1 MKSKKSKYDDD
12 YVEII
17 IYLYLEMLEG
27 FLNEKNS
34 MSFYEPDLNESYT
47 FKFSNTDWLKIN
59 KGVVTNYVLL

>member
-47 FKFSNTDWLKIN
+47 FKFSNTD
-59 KGVVTNYVLL
+59 

>member
-27 FLNEKNS
+27 SLNEK
-34 MSFYEPDLNESYT
+34 
-47 FKFSNTDWLKIN
+47 K
-59 KGVVTNYVLL
+59 

>member
-27 FLNEKNS
+27 FLNEKIACHS
-34 MSFYEPDLNESYT
+34 MNR
-47 FKFSNTDWLKIN
+47 I
-59 KGVVTNYVLL
+59 